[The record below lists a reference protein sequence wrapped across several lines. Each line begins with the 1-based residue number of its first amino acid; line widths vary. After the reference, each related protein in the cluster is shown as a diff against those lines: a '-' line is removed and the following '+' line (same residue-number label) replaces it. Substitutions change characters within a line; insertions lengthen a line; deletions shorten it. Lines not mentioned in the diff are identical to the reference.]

1 MQQAPPPPG
10 SSSPQKE
17 PGLGTTGTA
26 TRKEF
31 EVSFAALCCLVAPV
45 QNTAQHI
52 ISILFACTTPSQ
64 LYLLASCAEHSMIV
78 L

>member
-1 MQQAPPPPG
+1 MSGIGVAGIEGGPDQDAAG

-31 EVSFAALCCLVAPV
+31 EVSSAAFCCLVAPV
-45 QNTAQHI
+45 QNTAC
-52 ISILFACTTPSQ
+52 LC
-64 LYLLASCAEHSMIV
+64 HSV
-78 L
+78 CLHHCKSALSP